1 MAIINIALAFI
12 NIALAMAV
20 YQIDKEVRHIDTM
33 LSAISDTT
41 YHDETEEK
49 IDQISKRLDRVEQI
63 CLNNQNKVSVLTH
76 RFNKGIIY
84 EAPVQEDAVS
94 DK

>member
-1 MAIINIALAFI
+1 MTVMLIALAFI

-33 LSAISDTT
+33 LSAISGTT
-41 YHDETEEK
+41 YHNETEEK

-84 EAPVQEDAVS
+84 EAPVSESTVS
-94 DK
+94 DE